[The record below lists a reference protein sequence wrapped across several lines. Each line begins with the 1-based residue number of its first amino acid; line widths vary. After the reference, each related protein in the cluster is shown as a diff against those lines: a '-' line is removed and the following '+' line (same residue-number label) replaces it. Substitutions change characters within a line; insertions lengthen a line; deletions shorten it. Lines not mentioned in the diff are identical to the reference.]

1 MLLMLCATISANQ
14 LTGIIM
20 KEKIKAPYKPNNHA
34 KMYAPDS
41 VLKSMKEAA
50 TKEGLSQTSFMLLAV
65 KAKIKQVNK

>member
-1 MLLMLCATISANQ
+1 
-14 LTGIIM
+14 M

-41 VLKSMKEAA
+41 VLKAMKEAA